1 MASRASIA
9 GHPIHPMLVVFPIG
23 LWVFS
28 FISDLIYI
36 GTGNAA
42 WQATAYYT
50 MAGGVIGALAAA
62 VFGAI
67 DLFAMP
73 RGNTRRIGEIHMTLN
88 LTIVA
93 LFLINLWWRT
103 QVPPESI
110 GPVWLSAIAVALLAI
125 SGWLGGE
132 LVYVHGAGVSQAA
145 VSGEVPPVEVPPVR
159 VERRRPGGSGSYTG
173 PERRRTPAYMYED

>member
-1 MASRASIA
+1 MASRASVA

-28 FISDLIYI
+28 FISDLIYM
-36 GTGNAA
+36 GTGNDA
-42 WQATAYYT
+42 WLTTAYYT

-88 LTIVA
+88 LAITA

-103 QVPPESI
+103 QVSPDST
-110 GPVWLSAIAVALLAI
+110 GPVWLSAISVALLAV

-132 LVYVHGAGVSQAA
+132 LVYVRGAGVSQAA
-145 VSGEVPPVEVPPVR
+145 VSEEAPPMY
-159 VERRRPGGSGSYTG
+159 VERRRPGGSAAYTG
-173 PERRRTPAYMYED
+173 PERRRTPAYGHED

>member
-23 LWVFS
+23 LWIFS
-28 FISDLIYI
+28 FISDLIYL
-36 GTGNAA
+36 GTGDAT

-73 RGNTRRIGEIHMTLN
+73 QGQARRIGEIHMTIN
-88 LTIVA
+88 IAIVA
-93 LFLINLWWRT
+93 LFLINLWWRL
-103 QVPPESI
+103 QVGPDSI
-110 GPVWLSAIAVALLAI
+110 GPIWLSALSVALLGV

-132 LVYVHGAGVSQAA
+132 LVYVHGAGVSK
-145 VSGEVPPVEVPPVR
+145 VSGEAPPVY
-159 VERRRPGGSGSYTG
+159 VERRRPGGSGVYTG
-173 PERRRTPAYMYED
+173 PERRGTPAFARED